1 MNFMSEM
8 AGSAWSIVP
17 ILLILFLM
25 AGIVMAFFLKAKIEE
40 ITVYLKSIATSLE
53 KLTDRLLKNELNR
66 GIALELGEAI
76 SASGSEA
83 LNKKFTSFTQASNSE
98 SYADLEYGGN
108 GGRGRQYFF
117 KSAD

>member
-53 KLTDRLLKNELNR
+53 TMTDRVDEDAEGYRRKNEPPR
-66 GIALELGEAI
+66 G
-76 SASGSEA
+76 
-83 LNKKFTSFTQASNSE
+83 
-98 SYADLEYGGN
+98 Y
-108 GGRGRQYFF
+108 
-117 KSAD
+117 

>member
-40 ITVYLKSIATSLE
+40 IPVYQKSIATSLE
-53 KLTDRLLKNELNR
+53 KLTDRVDEDAEGYRRKNEPPR
-66 GIALELGEAI
+66 G
-76 SASGSEA
+76 
-83 LNKKFTSFTQASNSE
+83 
-98 SYADLEYGGN
+98 Y
-108 GGRGRQYFF
+108 
-117 KSAD
+117 

>member
-53 KLTDRLLKNELNR
+53 NLTDRVDEDAEGYRRKNEPPR
-66 GIALELGEAI
+66 G
-76 SASGSEA
+76 
-83 LNKKFTSFTQASNSE
+83 
-98 SYADLEYGGN
+98 Y
-108 GGRGRQYFF
+108 
-117 KSAD
+117 

>member
-53 KLTDRLLKNELNR
+53 KLTDRVDEDAEGYRRKNEPPR
-66 GIALELGEAI
+66 G
-76 SASGSEA
+76 
-83 LNKKFTSFTQASNSE
+83 
-98 SYADLEYGGN
+98 Y
-108 GGRGRQYFF
+108 
-117 KSAD
+117 